1 MGGVLDD
8 IFVLAE
14 INELREEIE
23 HHNRLYY
30 EQNTP
35 QISDLEYDYLV
46 RKLEQLE
53 EKYPHYKTE
62 NSPTQKVS
70 TDLSQNAKTIPHKIR
85 MYSLN
90 NVYSIAELQ
99 TYLHKISAEIGFLPK
114 ISLEHK
120 IDGFTINLFYE
131 NGVLKYATT
140 RGDGFDGEDVTANVK
155 MIKSIPQKIYYQ
167 KKIEIRGEVF
177 LPISEFENLNKLRSE
192 NGQNIFANPRNAA
205 AGTIKLKDSS
215 KVAARNLGSFMYTVG
230 FSENLE
236 ISSQNELLQF
246 LKDNNFSVNKQ
257 SFIVDN
263 FSEIKT
269 YCQTWENERSSLN
282 VEIDG
287 IVVKIDDF
295 EIQQKLGF
303 TSKFPKW
310 AIAFKFK
317 AEEKETQ
324 LLNVKFQ
331 VGRTGA
337 VTPVA
342 ELKSVY
348 IAGSMVSNATLHN
361 ADELKR
367 LDLKINDFVTIIK
380 SGEIIPKIIKVNLQ
394 KRPQNVAE
402 IKFPKICPA
411 CQTTLQKIDNGS
423 ITYCT
428 NINCSAQIQKRIEHF
443 VARSAVD
450 IEGLGEAVVE
460 QLLRNNLIEKLQDI
474 FVIDFKKFSELEK
487 QGKKSSENL
496 QNALKKA
503 KTQKFHKLLF
513 GLGIRF
519 VGARISKILTS
530 NYHTI
535 DNLMLAKFEDLI
547 AIDEIGEKIAQSV
560 VEFFQSETNL
570 QMVADLKKYGV
581 KFEEKLENISKKFSE
596 KTFLFTGTLEKLKR
610 NEAKEIVENNGG
622 RVVSVVSKKLNY
634 LIIGKNYGSK
644 MAKAQKNDSIKIIDE
659 AKFIE
664 MVKK

>member
-1 MGGVLDD
+1 LGGVLDD
-8 IFVLAE
+8 IFVLVE
-14 INELREEIE
+14 INELREKIE
-23 HHNRLYY
+23 YHNQLYY

-35 QISDLEYDYLV
+35 LISDLEYDNLV
-46 RKLEQLE
+46 KKLEQLE
-53 EKYPHYKTE
+53 KKYSHYKTE
-62 NSPTQKVS
+62 DSPTQKVG
-70 TDLSQNAKTIPHKIR
+70 TDLSPNVKTILHKVR
-85 MYSLN
+85 MYSLD
-90 NVYSIAELQ
+90 NVYSIVELK
-99 TYLHKISAEIGFLPK
+99 TYLHKIATKIGFFPK
-114 ISLEHK
+114 VSLEHK

-131 NGVLKYATT
+131 SGVLQYATT
-140 RGDGFDGEDVTANVK
+140 RGDGLEGEDVTANVK
-155 MIKSIPQKIYYQ
+155 MIKSIPQKICYQ

-192 NGQNIFANPRNAA
+192 NEQNILANPRNAA

-215 KVAARNLGSFMYTVG
+215 KVAARNLGSFMYAIG

-236 ISSQNELLQF
+236 MFSQNELLRF
-246 LKDNNFSVNKQ
+246 LKNNNFSVNKQ
-257 SFIVDN
+257 CLLSDN
-263 FSEIKT
+263 FAEIEA
-269 YCQTWENERSSLN
+269 YCQKWENERSVLD

-295 EIQQKLGF
+295 AIQQKLGF

-324 LLNVKFQ
+324 LLNVRFQ

-337 VTPVA
+337 ITPVA
-342 ELKSVY
+342 ELKPVY

-380 SGEIIPKIIKVNLQ
+380 SGEIIPKITRVNLR
-394 KRPQNVAE
+394 KRPQNVVE
-402 IKFPKICPA
+402 IHFPKICPA
-411 CQTTLQKIDNGS
+411 CQTTLQKIEDGS

-443 VARSAVD
+443 ASRSAVD
-450 IEGLGEAVVE
+450 IEGLGEAVIE
-460 QLLRNNLIEKLQDI
+460 QLLRNNLIKKLQDI
-474 FVIDFKKFSELEK
+474 FAIDFKKFNELEK

-496 QNALKKA
+496 QNALRKA

-547 AIDEIGEKIAQSV
+547 KIGEIGEKIAQSI

-581 KFEEKLENISKKFSE
+581 KFEEQPENISEKFAG
-596 KTFLFTGTLEKLKR
+596 KTFLFTGTLKKIKR
-610 NEAKEIVENNGG
+610 NAAKEIVENNGG

-644 MAKAQKNDSIKIIDE
+644 MAKAQKIGSIRIIDE
-659 AKFIE
+659 TKFIE
-664 MVKK
+664 MVQK